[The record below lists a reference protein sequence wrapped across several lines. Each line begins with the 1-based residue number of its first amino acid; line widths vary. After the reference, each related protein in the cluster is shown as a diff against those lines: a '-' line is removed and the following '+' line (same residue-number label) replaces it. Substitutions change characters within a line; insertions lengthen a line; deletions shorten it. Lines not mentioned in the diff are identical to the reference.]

1 MAESFYGTVG
11 FVVFFLIPVAAV
23 RLLYLRIRKRPYTKP
38 SGRLWL
44 VMIFIG
50 VIMTPIRKSGSF
62 ISILLLKAGLISSDS
77 DAIAQAARTISL
89 FSVVL
94 GLALAYIA
102 AGLWLKL
109 FGFVKMKVLSR
120 TKE

>member
-1 MAESFYGTVG
+1 MAESFYGIVG

-38 SGRLWL
+38 GGRLWL
-44 VMIFIG
+44 AMIFMG
-50 VIMTPIRKSGSF
+50 VIMTSIRKSGSF
-62 ISILLLKAGLISSDS
+62 IGTLLLKIGLIPSDS
-77 DAIAQAARTISL
+77 DAIAKAAGTIGF
-89 FSVVL
+89 FSVIL
-94 GLALAYIA
+94 GLALVYIA

-109 FGFVKMKVLSR
+109 FGFVKMKVLSC